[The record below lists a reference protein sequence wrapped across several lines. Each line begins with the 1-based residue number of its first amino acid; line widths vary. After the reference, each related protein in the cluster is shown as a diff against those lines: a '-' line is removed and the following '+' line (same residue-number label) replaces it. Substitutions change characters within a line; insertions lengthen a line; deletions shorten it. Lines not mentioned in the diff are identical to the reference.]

1 MIVHQKSLLQ
11 EFLKENRNMKLN
23 IRTEAIFTKPE
34 HLDGGDW
41 DEFEES
47 EILYKLQYLQQDLI
61 YITKMT

>member
-1 MIVHQKSLLQ
+1 
-11 EFLKENRNMKLN
+11 MKLN

-47 EILYKLQYLQQDLI
+47 EIFYTSHLQQDLI
-61 YITKMT
+61 DIMKMT

>member
-1 MIVHQKSLLQ
+1 MIVHQTSLLQ
-11 EFLKENRNMKLN
+11 EFLRENRNMKLN

-47 EILYKLQYLQQDLI
+47 EIFYTSHLQQDLI
-61 YITKMT
+61 DIMKMT